1 MEVGVNRFCAIA
13 SLQEG
18 VALVTPDPGGL
29 ASMRP
34 YQGVAGALEV
44 GCVVRGVGFATAH
57 VTASETDPQILG
69 PPARLTRVLR
79 RWSFSS
85 QS

>member
-1 MEVGVNRFCAIA
+1 
-13 SLQEG
+13 
-18 VALVTPDPGGL
+18 
-29 ASMRP
+29 MRP

-57 VTASETDPQILG
+57 VTASQTDPQILG